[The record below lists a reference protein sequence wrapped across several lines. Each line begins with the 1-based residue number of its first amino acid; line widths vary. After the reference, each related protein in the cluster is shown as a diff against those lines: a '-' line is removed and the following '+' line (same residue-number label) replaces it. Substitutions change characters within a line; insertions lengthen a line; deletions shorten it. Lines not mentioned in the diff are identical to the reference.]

1 MSLWKL
7 VLQKAIQQTLLYL
20 PPEDPV
26 ARAQMHWNKFS
37 QREREKYPFLKTRFI
52 HHCDAHFGSQHDIK
66 LW

>member
-37 QREREKYPFLKTRFI
+37 QREREISIFKNKI
-52 HHCDAHFGSQHDIK
+52 HTS
-66 LW
+66 L